1 MQLQLSIVRPKLNP
15 KLGKRRISLARVP
28 RTSGKTHASL
38 QPYEL
43 VGHSVVYFTMFYCG
57 MNWWHY
63 RSIRK
68 QVEKLKESED
78 ASDEKDPKN

>member
-1 MQLQLSIVRPKLNP
+1 MHLKLSSLGTKTHPKLRMP
-15 KLGKRRISLARVP
+15 PARLVRRPVK
-28 RTSGKTHASL
+28 TSASL
-38 QPYEL
+38 QPYEA
-43 VGHSVVYFTMFYCG
+43 VGHSIVYFTMFYCG

-68 QVEKLKESED
+68 HLERLKESED